1 MSDALLDYFFKVSL
15 SVATSLANTGYL
27 HNALAIVKA
36 KDGAQT
42 NTITFVE
49 NATQASQFTNDEA
62 VQHFMNAS
70 TQGIYLLAVE
80 MLEDAEPLINNW
92 TDGFTILIGDDFT
105 ELDISTLQLGGFKG
119 VVAANFVSQAEAK
132 TFAAKANHCAYNG
145 DIRNMFYAFGKL
157 LSDNTWNDQQAIT
170 LPVSDGVTTSALAES
185 KFNDR
190 VSFGLDS
197 EQYGTRLAFLVAGG
211 QAIRAPYVIEEIK
224 INLQSE
230 WLRYASVNKPN
241 YTIVDAKLVQQ
252 DLQTRVMDQYINDG
266 QIDYGTVTVDLA
278 KDEFEA
284 SSQIDMQR
292 PRAWWRIKATI
303 QAE

>member
-132 TFAAKANHCAYNG
+132 TFAAKANHCAYK
-145 DIRNMFYAFGKL
+145 RNF
-157 LSDNTWNDQQAIT
+157 TWN
-170 LPVSDGVTTSALAES
+170 
-185 KFNDR
+185 
-190 VSFGLDS
+190 
-197 EQYGTRLAFLVAGG
+197 
-211 QAIRAPYVIEEIK
+211 
-224 INLQSE
+224 
-230 WLRYASVNKPN
+230 
-241 YTIVDAKLVQQ
+241 
-252 DLQTRVMDQYINDG
+252 
-266 QIDYGTVTVDLA
+266 
-278 KDEFEA
+278 
-284 SSQIDMQR
+284 
-292 PRAWWRIKATI
+292 
-303 QAE
+303 